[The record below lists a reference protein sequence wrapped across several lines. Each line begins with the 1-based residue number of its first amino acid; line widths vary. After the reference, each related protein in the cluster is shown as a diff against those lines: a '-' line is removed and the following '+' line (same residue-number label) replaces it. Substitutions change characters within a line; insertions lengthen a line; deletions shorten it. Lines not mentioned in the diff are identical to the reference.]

1 MKKAISLLLALVM
14 CLSLCAC
21 GGNKATLKD
30 YSGKWVREEWTNTKT
45 GAVVNVTVYL
55 YEDGT
60 FKEESN
66 NSIDGYKECQGT
78 WKIEKDTIVLNTL
91 KIVKGTIK
99 DTLTYDEN
107 GNVREGI
114 TATTKLTI
122 INKLTL
128 ENGGI
133 KYNREV

>member
-1 MKKAISLLLALVM
+1 MKKALSLILALIL

-60 FKEESN
+60 YKKEVN
-66 NSIDGYKECQGT
+66 NSIDGYQEYQGT
-78 WKIEKDTIVLNTL
+78 WEIEKDTIVLNAL
-91 KIVKGTIK
+91 KIVEGTN
-99 DTLTYDEN
+99 TLNFDEN
-107 GNVREGI
+107 GNIKEGI
-114 TATTKLTI
+114 TDTTKLTI
-122 INKLTL
+122 IDKLTL
-128 ENGGI
+128 ENGGN
-133 KYNREV
+133 KYNKEVE

>member
-1 MKKAISLLLALVM
+1 MKKALSLLVALVM

-60 FKEESN
+60 YKKEVN
-66 NSIDGYKECQGT
+66 NSIDGYQEYQGT
-78 WKIEKDTIVLNTL
+78 WEIEKDTIVLNAL
-91 KIVKGTIK
+91 KIVEGT
-99 DTLTYDEN
+99 DTLNFDEN
-107 GNVREGI
+107 GNIKEGI
-114 TATTKLTI
+114 TDTTKLTI
-122 INKLTL
+122 IDKLTL
-128 ENGGI
+128 ENGGN
-133 KYNREV
+133 KYNKEVE

>member
-1 MKKAISLLLALVM
+1 MKKALSLILALVM

-60 FKEESN
+60 YKKEVN
-66 NSIDGYKECQGT
+66 NSIDGYQEYQGT
-78 WKIEKDTIVLNTL
+78 WEIEKDTIVLNAL
-91 KIVKGTIK
+91 KIVEGT
-99 DTLTYDEN
+99 DTLNFDEN
-107 GNVREGI
+107 GNIKEGI
-114 TATTKLTI
+114 TDTTKLTI
-122 INKLTL
+122 IDKLTL
-128 ENGGI
+128 ENGGN
-133 KYNREV
+133 KYNKEVE

>member
-1 MKKAISLLLALVM
+1 MKKALSLILALVM

-60 FKEESN
+60 YKKEVN
-66 NSIDGYKECQGT
+66 NSIDGYQEYQGT
-78 WKIEKDTIVLNTL
+78 WEIEKDTIVLNAL
-91 KIVKGTIK
+91 KIVEGT
-99 DTLTYDEN
+99 DTLNFDEN
-107 GNVREGI
+107 GNIKEGI
-114 TATTKLTI
+114 TDTTKLTI
-122 INKLTL
+122 IDKLTL
-128 ENGGI
+128 ENCGN
-133 KYNREV
+133 KYNKEVE